1 MAWRAAPGGLVD
13 ALAAYGAV
21 DVVVGRTVWAGIGI
35 FAGLVVLVSAALA
48 VRDVGGWPE
57 MGTRYDAPGAATGS
71 AARPVEPDESTN
83 LDLWRAMDEGEDP
96 TR

>member
-1 MAWRAAPGGLVD
+1 MARRPGGLVD

-35 FAGLVVLVSAALA
+35 LAGLVVLVSAVLA

-57 MGTRYDAPGAATGS
+57 MGTRYDAPGQQ
-71 AARPVEPDESTN
+71 RVELPEPDSTTN
-83 LDLWRAMDEGEDP
+83 LDLWKSMDEGHDP
-96 TR
+96 TA